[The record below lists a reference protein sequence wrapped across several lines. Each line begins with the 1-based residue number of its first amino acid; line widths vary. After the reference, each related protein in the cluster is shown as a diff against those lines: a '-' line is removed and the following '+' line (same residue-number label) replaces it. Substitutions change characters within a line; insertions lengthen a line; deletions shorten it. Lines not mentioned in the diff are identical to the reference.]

1 MSAQFTIRMTGAEG
15 LAWSK
20 VTVAV
25 SVLLGY
31 LDKWGAEKIESWC
44 RWGMFAIDDHF
55 FHHLLPHHPK
65 ILWEVVL
72 ITIVTRKSRRPC
84 FCLLVSLPVFGI
96 HHAPGNGHDFRPS
109 CVPGF
114 WSYSSAAFLRAIHRS
129 LIGLC
134 FSRARH
140 AWTPCVESVPRVPSA
155 QNHLRKCHHF
165 WLPAQWVIGMRVYD
179 FNLDVV
185 NGPKD
190 TCISNHR
197 NTEDGFQPEK
207 PFWRMC
213 YRGPAIQQLVVW

>member
-1 MSAQFTIRMTGAEG
+1 MGSRKDWKLVLVRYVCNRWSLFPSPSSPAFKDLMGGGA
-15 LAWSK
+15 
-20 VTVAV
+20 
-25 SVLLGY
+25 
-31 LDKWGAEKIESWC
+31 
-44 RWGMFAIDDHF
+44 H
-55 FHHLLPHHPK
+55 
-65 ILWEVVL
+65 
-72 ITIVTRKSRRPC
+72 TIVTRKSRRPC
-84 FCLLVSLPVFGI
+84 FCLLVSLPVFDI
-96 HHAPGNGHDFRPS
+96 HHAPGNGHDFRQS

-114 WSYSSAAFLRAIHRS
+114 WSYSSGTFFRAIHCS

-140 AWTPCVESVPRVPSA
+140 DWTPYVESVPWVPSA

-179 FNLDVV
+179 FNRDVV

-207 PFWRMC
+207 PFWKMC
-213 YRGPAIQQLVVW
+213 YRGPAIQ